1 MEKKRIDPESD
12 EYKTWKKGAISLEE
26 ETSEKFQE
34 EKIVTPEKENK
45 GIIHWFFYGDIS
57 SLPRDNSEEGKM
69 RKSYYKTMI
78 LLYFFFCF
86 LIVYYLDYVG
96 QNIGSNIFEIFMVS
110 LVIAII
116 LPFFLLISI
125 PTPGVNIVV
134 GIIASLILSGL
145 GRLSRFTLYSL
156 GYNIAIIFPV
166 LIGKTGKIV
175 KNNWLGNYSTYPYI
189 AKIDNMGM
197 YGRSIIYKDMFAVRS
212 YETLEIGMEVEVTN
226 SDLWSALSIL
236 RNQPTFEVIPLK
248 EKVVIEENK
257 KHELN

>member
-12 EYKTWKKGAISLEE
+12 EYKAWKQGVISPEE
-26 ETSEKFQE
+26 EPKEKLQE
-34 EKIVTPEKENK
+34 EKTTTPEKKNK
-45 GIIHWFFYGDIS
+45 GIIHWFFFGDIFS
-57 SLPRDNSEEGKM
+57 DKSDEGKM
-69 RKSYYKTMI
+69 RKRYYRIMI
-78 LLYFFFCF
+78 FFYLLFCF
-86 LIVYYLDYVG
+86 LLVYSTEYQSQNLGEIIVL
-96 QNIGSNIFEIFMVS
+96 S
-110 LVIAII
+110 LAVAIV

-134 GIIASLILSGL
+134 GIIASLILGGL
-145 GRLSRFTLYSL
+145 GRLSRFVLYTL
-156 GYNIAIIFPV
+156 GYNISIIFPV

-175 KNNWLGNYSTYPYI
+175 KHNWLGSNSTYPYI

-257 KHELN
+257 ENTLNE

>member
-12 EYKTWKKGAISLEE
+12 EYKAWKQGVTSLEE
-26 ETSEKFQE
+26 EPKEKLQE
-34 EKIVTPEKENK
+34 EKTTTPEKKNK
-45 GIIHWFFYGDIS
+45 GIIHWFFFGDIFS
-57 SLPRDNSEEGKM
+57 DKSDEGKM
-69 RKSYYKTMI
+69 RKRYYRIMI
-78 LLYFFFCF
+78 FFYLLFCF
-86 LIVYYLDYVG
+86 LLVYSTEYQSQNLGEIIVL
-96 QNIGSNIFEIFMVS
+96 S
-110 LVIAII
+110 LAVAIV

-134 GIIASLILSGL
+134 GIIASLILGGL
-145 GRLSRFTLYSL
+145 GRLSRFVLYTL
-156 GYNIAIIFPV
+156 GYNISIIFPV

-175 KNNWLGNYSTYPYI
+175 KHNWLGSNSTYPYI
-189 AKIDNMGM
+189 AKIENMGM

-248 EKVVIEENK
+248 EKIVIEENK
-257 KHELN
+257 VMTLSE

>member
-12 EYKTWKKGAISLEE
+12 EYKAWKQGVISLEE
-26 ETSEKFQE
+26 EPKEKLQE
-34 EKIVTPEKENK
+34 EKTTTPEKKNK
-45 GIIHWFFYGDIS
+45 GIIHWFFFGDIFS
-57 SLPRDNSEEGKM
+57 DKSDEGKM
-69 RKSYYKTMI
+69 RKRYYRIMI
-78 LLYFFFCF
+78 FFYLLFCF
-86 LIVYYLDYVG
+86 LLVYSTEYQSQNLGEIIVL
-96 QNIGSNIFEIFMVS
+96 S
-110 LVIAII
+110 LAVAIV

-134 GIIASLILSGL
+134 GIIASLILGGL
-145 GRLSRFTLYSL
+145 GRLSRFVLYTL
-156 GYNIAIIFPV
+156 GYNISIIFPV

-175 KNNWLGNYSTYPYI
+175 KHNWLGSNSTYPYI

-257 KHELN
+257 ENTLNE

>member
-12 EYKTWKKGAISLEE
+12 EYKAWKQGVISLEE
-26 ETSEKFQE
+26 EPKEKIQEEKTTTSEK
-34 EKIVTPEKENK
+34 KNK
-45 GIIHWFFYGDIS
+45 GIIHWFFFGDIFS
-57 SLPRDNSEEGKM
+57 DKSDEGKM
-69 RKSYYKTMI
+69 RKRYYRIMI
-78 LLYFFFCF
+78 FFYLLFCF
-86 LIVYYLDYVG
+86 LLVYSTEYQSQNLGEIIVL
-96 QNIGSNIFEIFMVS
+96 S
-110 LVIAII
+110 LAVAIV

-134 GIIASLILSGL
+134 GIIASLILGGL
-145 GRLSRFTLYSL
+145 GRLSRFVLYTL
-156 GYNIAIIFPV
+156 GYNISIIFPV

-175 KNNWLGNYSTYPYI
+175 KHNWLGSNSTYPYI

-257 KHELN
+257 ENTLNE

>member
-12 EYKTWKKGAISLEE
+12 EYKAWKQGVTSLEE
-26 ETSEKFQE
+26 EPKEKLQE
-34 EKIVTPEKENK
+34 EKTTTPEKKNK
-45 GIIHWFFYGDIS
+45 GIIHWFFFGDIFS
-57 SLPRDNSEEGKM
+57 DKSDEGKM
-69 RKSYYKTMI
+69 RKRYYRIMI
-78 LLYFFFCF
+78 FFYLLFCF
-86 LIVYYLDYVG
+86 LLVYSTEYQSQNLGEIIVL
-96 QNIGSNIFEIFMVS
+96 S
-110 LVIAII
+110 LAVAIV

-134 GIIASLILSGL
+134 GIIASLILGGL
-145 GRLSRFTLYSL
+145 GRLSRFVLYTL
-156 GYNIAIIFPV
+156 GYNISIIFPV

-175 KNNWLGNYSTYPYI
+175 KHNWLGSNSTYPYI

-257 KHELN
+257 ENTLNE

>member
-12 EYKTWKKGAISLEE
+12 EYKVWKQGVISLEE
-26 ETSEKFQE
+26 EPKEKLQE
-34 EKIVTPEKENK
+34 EKTTTPEKKNK
-45 GIIHWFFYGDIS
+45 GIIHWFFFGDIFS
-57 SLPRDNSEEGKM
+57 DKSDEGKM
-69 RKSYYKTMI
+69 RKRYYRIMI
-78 LLYFFFCF
+78 FFYLLFCF
-86 LIVYYLDYVG
+86 LLVYSTEYQSQNLGEIIVL
-96 QNIGSNIFEIFMVS
+96 S
-110 LVIAII
+110 LAVAIV

-134 GIIASLILSGL
+134 GIIASLILGGL
-145 GRLSRFTLYSL
+145 GRLSRFVLYTL
-156 GYNIAIIFPV
+156 GYNISIIFPV

-175 KNNWLGNYSTYPYI
+175 KHNWLGSNSTYPYI

-248 EKVVIEENK
+248 EKIVIEENK
-257 KHELN
+257 VMTLSE

>member
-12 EYKTWKKGAISLEE
+12 EYKAWKQGVISLEE
-26 ETSEKFQE
+26 EPKEKLQE
-34 EKIVTPEKENK
+34 EKTTTPEKKNK
-45 GIIHWFFYGDIS
+45 GIIHWFFFGDIFS
-57 SLPRDNSEEGKM
+57 DKSDEGKM
-69 RKSYYKTMI
+69 RKRYYRIMI
-78 LLYFFFCF
+78 FFYLLFCF
-86 LIVYYLDYVG
+86 LLVYSTEYQSPNLGEIIMLSLAVAIV
-96 QNIGSNIFEIFMVS
+96 
-110 LVIAII
+110 

-134 GIIASLILSGL
+134 GIIASLILGGL
-145 GRLSRFTLYSL
+145 GRLSRFVLYTW
-156 GYNIAIIFPV
+156 GYNISIIFPV

-175 KNNWLGNYSTYPYI
+175 KHNWLGSNSTYPYI
-189 AKIDNMGM
+189 AKIDNVGM

-248 EKVVIEENK
+248 EKIVIEENK
-257 KHELN
+257 EMTLNE

>member
-12 EYKTWKKGAISLEE
+12 EYKAWKQGVTSLEE
-26 ETSEKFQE
+26 EPKEKLQE
-34 EKIVTPEKENK
+34 EKTTTPEKKNK
-45 GIIHWFFYGDIS
+45 GIIHWFFFGDIFS
-57 SLPRDNSEEGKM
+57 DKSDEGKM
-69 RKSYYKTMI
+69 RKRYYRIMI
-78 LLYFFFCF
+78 FFYLLFCF
-86 LIVYYLDYVG
+86 LLVYSTEYQSQNLGEIIVL
-96 QNIGSNIFEIFMVS
+96 S
-110 LVIAII
+110 LAVAIV

-134 GIIASLILSGL
+134 GIIASLILGGL
-145 GRLSRFTLYSL
+145 GRLSRFVLYTL
-156 GYNIAIIFPV
+156 GYNISIIFPV

-175 KNNWLGNYSTYPYI
+175 KHNWLGSNSTYPYI

-257 KHELN
+257 VMTLSE

>member
-12 EYKTWKKGAISLEE
+12 EYKAWKQGVISLEE
-26 ETSEKFQE
+26 EPKEKLQE
-34 EKIVTPEKENK
+34 EKTTTPEKKNK
-45 GIIHWFFYGDIS
+45 GIIHWFFFGDIFS
-57 SLPRDNSEEGKM
+57 DKSDEGKM
-69 RKSYYKTMI
+69 RKRYYRIMI
-78 LLYFFFCF
+78 FFYLLFCF
-86 LIVYYLDYVG
+86 LLVYSTEYQSQNLGEIIVL
-96 QNIGSNIFEIFMVS
+96 S
-110 LVIAII
+110 LAVAIV
-116 LPFFLLISI
+116 LPFFLIISM

-134 GIIASLILSGL
+134 GIIASLILGGL
-145 GRLSRFTLYSL
+145 GRLSRFVLYTL
-156 GYNIAIIFPV
+156 GYNISIIFPV

-175 KNNWLGNYSTYPYI
+175 KHNWLGSNSTYPYI

-257 KHELN
+257 ENTLNE

>member
-1 MEKKRIDPESD
+1 MEKKRIDPESN
-12 EYKTWKKGAISLEE
+12 EYKAWKQGVTSLEE
-26 ETSEKFQE
+26 EPKEKLQE
-34 EKIVTPEKENK
+34 EKTTTPEKKNK
-45 GIIHWFFYGDIS
+45 GIIHWFFFGDIFS
-57 SLPRDNSEEGKM
+57 DKSDEGKM
-69 RKSYYKTMI
+69 RKRYYRIMI
-78 LLYFFFCF
+78 FFYLLFCF
-86 LIVYYLDYVG
+86 LLVYSTEYQSQNLGEIIVL
-96 QNIGSNIFEIFMVS
+96 S
-110 LVIAII
+110 LAVAIV

-134 GIIASLILSGL
+134 GIIASLILGGL
-145 GRLSRFTLYSL
+145 GRLSRFVLYTL
-156 GYNIAIIFPV
+156 GYNISIIFPV

-175 KNNWLGNYSTYPYI
+175 KHNWLGSNSTYPYI

-248 EKVVIEENK
+248 EKIVIEENK
-257 KHELN
+257 EMTLNE

>member
-12 EYKTWKKGAISLEE
+12 EYKAWKQGVISLEE
-26 ETSEKFQE
+26 EPKEKLQE
-34 EKIVTPEKENK
+34 EKTTTPEKKNK
-45 GIIHWFFYGDIS
+45 GIIHWFFFGDIFS
-57 SLPRDNSEEGKM
+57 DKSDEGKM
-69 RKSYYKTMI
+69 RKRYYRIMI
-78 LLYFFFCF
+78 FFYLLFCF
-86 LIVYYLDYVG
+86 LLVYSTDYQSQGLGEIIVLALAVA
-96 QNIGSNIFEIFMVS
+96 
-110 LVIAII
+110 LV
-116 LPFFLLISI
+116 LPFFLIISI

-134 GIIASLILSGL
+134 GIIASLILGGL
-145 GRLSRFTLYSL
+145 GRLSRFVLYTL

-175 KNNWLGNYSTYPYI
+175 KHNWLGSNSTYPYI

-257 KHELN
+257 DHKLNE

>member
-12 EYKTWKKGAISLEE
+12 EYKAWKQGVISLEE
-26 ETSEKFQE
+26 EPKEKLQE
-34 EKIVTPEKENK
+34 EKTTTPEKKNK
-45 GIIHWFFYGDIS
+45 GIIHWFFFGDIFS
-57 SLPRDNSEEGKM
+57 DKSDEGKM
-69 RKSYYKTMI
+69 RKRYYRIMI
-78 LLYFFFCF
+78 FFYLLFCF
-86 LIVYYLDYVG
+86 LLVYSTEYQSQNLGEIIVL
-96 QNIGSNIFEIFMVS
+96 S
-110 LVIAII
+110 LAVAIV

-134 GIIASLILSGL
+134 GIIASLILGGL
-145 GRLSRFTLYSL
+145 GRLSRFVLYTL
-156 GYNIAIIFPV
+156 GYNISIIFPV

-175 KNNWLGNYSTYPYI
+175 KHNWLGSNSTYPYI

-248 EKVVIEENK
+248 EKIVIEENK
-257 KHELN
+257 ENTLNE

>member
-12 EYKTWKKGAISLEE
+12 EYKAWKQGVISLEE
-26 ETSEKFQE
+26 EPKEKLQE
-34 EKIVTPEKENK
+34 EKTTTPEKKNK
-45 GIIHWFFYGDIS
+45 GIIHWFFFGDIFS
-57 SLPRDNSEEGKM
+57 DKSDEGKM
-69 RKSYYKTMI
+69 RKRYYRIMI
-78 LLYFFFCF
+78 FFYLLFCF
-86 LIVYYLDYVG
+86 LLVYSTEYQSQNLGEIIVL
-96 QNIGSNIFEIFMVS
+96 S
-110 LVIAII
+110 LAVAIV

-134 GIIASLILSGL
+134 GIIASLILGGL
-145 GRLSRFTLYSL
+145 GRLSRFVLYTL
-156 GYNIAIIFPV
+156 GYNISIIFPV

-175 KNNWLGNYSTYPYI
+175 KHNWLGSNSTYPYI

-212 YETLEIGMEVEVTN
+212 YETLEVGMEVEVTN

-248 EKVVIEENK
+248 EKIVIEENK
-257 KHELN
+257 EMTLNE

>member
-12 EYKTWKKGAISLEE
+12 EYKAWKQGVISLEE
-26 ETSEKFQE
+26 EPKEKLQE
-34 EKIVTPEKENK
+34 EKTTTPEKKNK
-45 GIIHWFFYGDIS
+45 GIIYWFFFGDIFS
-57 SLPRDNSEEGKM
+57 DKSDEGKM
-69 RKSYYKTMI
+69 RKRYYRIMI
-78 LLYFFFCF
+78 FFYLLFCF
-86 LIVYYLDYVG
+86 LLVYSTEYQSQNLGEIIVL
-96 QNIGSNIFEIFMVS
+96 S
-110 LVIAII
+110 LAVAIV

-134 GIIASLILSGL
+134 GIIASLILGGL
-145 GRLSRFTLYSL
+145 GRLARFVLYTW
-156 GYNIAIIFPV
+156 GYNISIIFPV

-175 KNNWLGNYSTYPYI
+175 KHNWLGSNSTYPYI

-212 YETLEIGMEVEVTN
+212 YETLKIGMEVEVTN

-257 KHELN
+257 ENTLNE

>member
-12 EYKTWKKGAISLEE
+12 EYKAWKQGVISLEE
-26 ETSEKFQE
+26 EPKEKLQE
-34 EKIVTPEKENK
+34 EKTTTPEKKNK
-45 GIIHWFFYGDIS
+45 GIIHWFFFGDIFS
-57 SLPRDNSEEGKM
+57 DKSDEGKM
-69 RKSYYKTMI
+69 RKRYYRIMI
-78 LLYFFFCF
+78 FFYLIFCF
-86 LIVYYLDYVG
+86 LLVYSTEYQSQNLGEIIVL
-96 QNIGSNIFEIFMVS
+96 S
-110 LVIAII
+110 LAVAIV

-134 GIIASLILSGL
+134 GIIASLILGGL
-145 GRLSRFTLYSL
+145 GRLSRFVLYTL
-156 GYNIAIIFPV
+156 GYNISIIFPV

-175 KNNWLGNYSTYPYI
+175 KHNWLGSNSTYPYI

-257 KHELN
+257 ENTLNE

>member
-12 EYKTWKKGAISLEE
+12 EYKAWKQGVISLEE
-26 ETSEKFQE
+26 EPKEKIQEEKTTTSEK
-34 EKIVTPEKENK
+34 KNK
-45 GIIHWFFYGDIS
+45 GIIHWFFFGDIFS
-57 SLPRDNSEEGKM
+57 DKSDEGKM
-69 RKSYYKTMI
+69 RKRYYRIMI
-78 LLYFFFCF
+78 FFYLLFCF
-86 LIVYYLDYVG
+86 LLVYSTEYQSQNLGEIIVL
-96 QNIGSNIFEIFMVS
+96 S
-110 LVIAII
+110 LAVAIV
-116 LPFFLLISI
+116 LPFFLIISM
-125 PTPGVNIVV
+125 PTPGVNILV
-134 GIIASLILSGL
+134 GIIASLILGGL
-145 GRLSRFTLYSL
+145 GRLSRFVLHTL

-175 KNNWLGNYSTYPYI
+175 KHNWLGSNSTYPYI

-248 EKVVIEENK
+248 EKVLIEENK
-257 KHELN
+257 ENTLNE

>member
-12 EYKTWKKGAISLEE
+12 EYKAWKQGVISLEE
-26 ETSEKFQE
+26 EPKEKLQE
-34 EKIVTPEKENK
+34 EKTTTPEKKNK
-45 GIIHWFFYGDIS
+45 GIIHWFFFGDIFS
-57 SLPRDNSEEGKM
+57 DKSDEGKM
-69 RKSYYKTMI
+69 RKRYYRIMI
-78 LLYFFFCF
+78 FFYLLFCF
-86 LIVYYLDYVG
+86 LLVYSTEYQSQNLGEIIVL
-96 QNIGSNIFEIFMVS
+96 S
-110 LVIAII
+110 LAVAIV

-134 GIIASLILSGL
+134 GIIASLILGGL
-145 GRLSRFTLYSL
+145 GRLSRFVLYTL
-156 GYNIAIIFPV
+156 GYNISIIFPV

-175 KNNWLGNYSTYPYI
+175 KHNWLGSNSTYPYI

-248 EKVVIEENK
+248 EKIVIEENK
-257 KHELN
+257 VMTLSE

>member
-12 EYKTWKKGAISLEE
+12 EYKAWKQGVISLEE
-26 ETSEKFQE
+26 EPKEKLQE
-34 EKIVTPEKENK
+34 EEATTPEKKNK
-45 GIIHWFFYGDIS
+45 GIIHWFFFGDIFS
-57 SLPRDNSEEGKM
+57 DKSDEGKM
-69 RKSYYKTMI
+69 RKRYYRIMI
-78 LLYFFFCF
+78 FFYLLFCF
-86 LIVYYLDYVG
+86 LLVYSTEYQSQNLGEIIVL
-96 QNIGSNIFEIFMVS
+96 S
-110 LVIAII
+110 LAVAIV

-134 GIIASLILSGL
+134 GIIASLILGGL
-145 GRLSRFTLYSL
+145 GRLARFVLYTW
-156 GYNIAIIFPV
+156 GYNISIIFPV

-175 KNNWLGNYSTYPYI
+175 KHNWLGSNSTYPYI

-257 KHELN
+257 ENTLNE